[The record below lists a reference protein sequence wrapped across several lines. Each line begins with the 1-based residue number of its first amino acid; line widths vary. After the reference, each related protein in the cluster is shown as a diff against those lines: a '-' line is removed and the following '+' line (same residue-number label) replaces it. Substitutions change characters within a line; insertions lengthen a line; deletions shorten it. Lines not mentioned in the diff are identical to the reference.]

1 MSYLFLACLG
11 SKRKIILFPVTEN
24 RIKVGVRLESWGIK
38 PMLLGSRW
46 LLGLGAF
53 GIAALLLAGKVVA
66 QQSGFASWQNDLSPI
81 SNSNWNYDTAAHLLE
96 RAGFGGTP
104 DEVRALAA
112 MPPEEAV
119 RSLVYFDHAENA
131 HLQAFDH
138 SGIHDPGLE
147 PFPPSRPATTEL
159 AKETGEALGVKVKRE
174 GNRRLQPV
182 VNKFFYWLRASV
194 LETNRVAYWWANRM
208 VATNSPLQE
217 KMALF
222 WHGHYA
228 INESKVRDYR
238 KLLVELELFHEMGT
252 GSFRDLMVAVS
263 QDPAMLSFLDAGV
276 NVKGAS
282 NENFAREIMELFTM
296 GVGNYTETD
305 IREAARAFTGW
316 NYDDLDFVINT
327 EQHDAGGKTFLGHT
341 GDFDGVD
348 IIDIIMEQPATAE
361 YVAGKIYRY
370 YVRDELNSELQTELG
385 NVFREADYEVA
396 ALLETMFLSKDFY
409 NAASVGVHIK
419 SPVELAISTYR
430 KLGLNDVP
438 GVPDFNQA
446 TSALGQTL
454 FRPPTVAGW
463 AGGRSWITP
472 GLLLERGNFAR
483 DVLFPD
489 INFIPSDRRNGSR
502 EIQSVA
508 RRIREGMDITSA
520 TQPSSV
526 SEGQIIA
533 ESNMLADRDEDF
545 NTRYGSFRGWQMAIE
560 RVKPIPRHTARLNLS
575 KMVVT
580 QDLQTSNEVVD
591 YFIARFMRVAPGEDS
606 RRMLVSFLDR
616 ELGTSS
622 ISEAQTYMEDGL
634 RMTLHLLMSQPE
646 YQLN

>member
-1 MSYLFLACLG
+1 MRGRITIALG
-11 SKRKIILFPVTEN
+11 
-24 RIKVGVRLESWGIK
+24 
-38 PMLLGSRW
+38 
-46 LLGLGAF
+46 GAS
-53 GIAALLLAGKVVA
+53 IAALLMCSPALA
-66 QQSGFASWQNDLSPI
+66 QQGGIISWQDDLSPLA
-81 SNSNWNYDTAAHLLE
+81 NTDWNYDRAAHLLE

-104 DEVRALAA
+104 ADIDLLAS
-112 MPPEEAV
+112 MSPSEAV
-119 RSLVYFDHAENA
+119 RSLVYFDPTANSRLHP
-131 HLQAFDH
+131 FDH

-147 PFPPSRPATTEL
+147 PFPPSRPATTDL
-159 AKETGEALGVKVKRE
+159 AKETGEALGIKVKPT

-208 VATNSPLQE
+208 VDSNNPLQE

-228 INESKVRDYR
+228 VNESKVRDYR
-238 KLLVELELFHEMGT
+238 KLLIEIELFQEMGT
-252 GSFRDLMVAVS
+252 GNFRDLMVAVA

-276 NVKGAS
+276 NVKGAP

-296 GVGNYTETD
+296 GVGNYSERD

-316 NYDDLDFVINT
+316 NYADLEFVIN
-327 EQHDAGGKTFLGHT
+327 EDEHDNGVKQFLGRS
-341 GDFDGVD
+341 GNLDGVEV
-348 IIDIIMEQPATAE
+348 IDIIMEQPVTAE
-361 YVAGKIYRY
+361 YIAGKIYRFF
-370 YVRDELNSELQTELG
+370 VRDDLSSELQNELG
-385 NVFREADYEVA
+385 NVFRDSNYEVA
-396 ALLETMFLSKDFY
+396 PLLETIFQSKDFY
-409 NAASVGVHIK
+409 SAASVGTHIK
-419 SPVELAISTYR
+419 SPIELAVSTYV
-430 KLGLNDVP
+430 KLGLEDVP
-438 GVPDFNQA
+438 GVPDFNSA
-446 TSALGQTL
+446 TGALGQTL

-508 RRIREGMDITSA
+508 RRIREGLDITSA
-520 TQPSSV
+520 TQPSSIG
-526 SEGQIIA
+526 EGQIMA

-575 KMVVT
+575 KMVMDQQLT
-580 QDLQTSNEVVD
+580 NTAEVID
-591 YFIARFMRVAPGEDS
+591 YFIARFMRVAPGTDARS
-606 RRMLVSFLDR
+606 MLIDFLSN
-616 ELGTSS
+616 EIGTTN
-622 ISEAQTYMEDGL
+622 IVEAESYMEDSL
-634 RMTLHLLMSQPE
+634 RMTLHLLLSQPE
-646 YQLN
+646 YQLS

>member
-1 MSYLFLACLG
+1 
-11 SKRKIILFPVTEN
+11 
-24 RIKVGVRLESWGIK
+24 
-38 PMLLGSRW
+38 MLLGSRW
-46 LLGLGAF
+46 LLGLGAI
-53 GIAALLLAGKVVA
+53 GIAALLLAGKVGA
-66 QQSGFASWQNDLSPI
+66 QQSGFSSWQNDLSPI
-81 SNSNWNYDTAAHLLE
+81 PNTDWNYDTAAHLLE

-104 DEVRALAA
+104 DEIRALAI

-119 RSLVYFDHAENA
+119 RSLVYFDSTENA

-159 AKETGEALGVKVKRE
+159 AKRTGEALGIKVKQD

-194 LETNRVAYWWANRM
+194 LETNRVAYWWADRM
-208 VATNSPLQE
+208 VATNTPLQE

-222 WHGHYA
+222 WHGHFA

-238 KLLVELELFHEMGT
+238 KLLVELELFQEMGT
-252 GSFRDLMVAVS
+252 GSFRDLMVAVA

-296 GVGNYTETD
+296 GVGNYSETD

-316 NYDDLDFVINT
+316 NYVDLEFVINT
-327 EQHDAGGKTFLGHT
+327 EQHDADTKTFLGRA

-348 IIDIIMEQPATAE
+348 IIDIIMEQPVTAE
-361 YVAGKIYRY
+361 YIAGKIYRY
-370 YVRDELNSELQTELG
+370 YVRDELSKDLQTELG

-396 ALLETMFLSKDFY
+396 ALLKTIFLSKDFY
-409 NAASVGVHIK
+409 NAESVGVHIK
-419 SPVELAISTYR
+419 SPVELAVSTYR
-430 KLGLNDVP
+430 KLGLNYVP
-438 GVPDFNQA
+438 GVPDFNGA
-446 TSALGQTL
+446 TGALGQTL

-508 RRIREGMDITSA
+508 RRIREGLDITSA

-575 KMVVT
+575 QMVET

>member
-1 MSYLFLACLG
+1 
-11 SKRKIILFPVTEN
+11 
-24 RIKVGVRLESWGIK
+24 
-38 PMLLGSRW
+38 MLLGSRW
-46 LLGLGAF
+46 LLGLGAI

-446 TSALGQTL
+446 TGALGQTL